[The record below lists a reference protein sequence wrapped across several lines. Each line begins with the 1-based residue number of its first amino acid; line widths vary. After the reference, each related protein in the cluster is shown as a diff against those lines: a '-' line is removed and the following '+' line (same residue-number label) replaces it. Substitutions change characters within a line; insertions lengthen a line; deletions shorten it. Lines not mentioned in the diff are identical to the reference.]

1 MRRLTGVLCGVLL
14 LVAGCGTAGFSGL
27 YNTPLPGGADLGDHP
42 YRITAQFAD
51 VLDLVPQAAVKVNDV
66 PIGRVDSVE
75 LAPDT
80 RSAIV
85 HMSINGDLKMPENSF
100 AQLRQS
106 SLLGEKFVQL
116 AEPAG
121 EPAAAPLREGSV
133 IPLARTNRNPEVE
146 EVLGALSLLLNGGG
160 VNQLADITRELNHA
174 LTGNEAEIRA
184 LLARVDRIA
193 TELDGQK
200 SEIIRAID
208 GLNRLSGTLVAQTAN
223 LTTALEDLA
232 PGMAVVTQ
240 QRDQLVGML
249 QSLDRL
255 SGVAVDTIDASRES
269 LLADLRALAPTLSKL
284 AEAGTNL
291 PEALKILPTYPLPDV
306 AGDVVKGDYANVTA
320 RIDLNLDA
328 IFQNIANSGKF
339 PSIELPSNNQS
350 STQVAAPPLPIPQP
364 ATPQAQT
371 QPDPVTGLLPGLSDL
386 LGNLLGGT
394 P

>member
-1 MRRLTGVLCGVLL
+1 
-14 LVAGCGTAGFSGL
+14 
-27 YNTPLPGGADLGDHP
+27 
-42 YRITAQFAD
+42 
-51 VLDLVPQAAVKVNDV
+51 
-66 PIGRVDSVE
+66 
-75 LAPDT
+75 
-80 RSAIV
+80 
-85 HMSINGDLKMPENSF
+85 MPENSF

-106 SLLGEKFVQL
+106 SLLGEKFVEL

-121 EPAAAPLREGSV
+121 QPAAGPLREGSV
-133 IPLARTNRNPEVE
+133 IPLDRTNRNPEVE

-160 VNQLADITRELNHA
+160 INQLADITRELNHA

-184 LLARVDRIA
+184 LLARVDEIA

-223 LTTALEDLA
+223 LTTALTDLA
-232 PGMAVVTQ
+232 PGMAVVTR

-255 SGVAVDTIDASRES
+255 SGVAVDTINASRES
-269 LLADLRALAPTLSKL
+269 LVADLRALAPTLSKL

-306 AGDVVKGDYANVTA
+306 AGDVVKGDYANVSA
-320 RIDLNLDA
+320 RLDLNLDA
-328 IFQNIANSGKF
+328 IFENIANSGHLPVIQLPKNTGSI
-339 PSIELPSNNQS
+339 PSS
-350 STQVAAPPLPIPQP
+350 SAAAPPLPIPPP
-364 ATPQAQT
+364 AAQAAPSEQ
-371 QPDPVTGLLPGLSDL
+371 QQAGLLTGLGGL
-386 LGNLLGGT
+386 LGTLLGGT

>member
-14 LVAGCGTAGFSGL
+14 LVAGCGSAGFSGL

-42 YRITAQFAD
+42 FRITAEFAD

-66 PIGRVDSVE
+66 AIGRVDTIE

-85 HMSINGDLKMPENSF
+85 RMSVNGDLKMPENSF

-121 EPAAAPLREGSV
+121 EAAAGALHEGSV

-184 LLARVDRIA
+184 LLSRVDRLA

-200 SEIIRAID
+200 TEIVRAID

-223 LTTALEDLA
+223 LTNALDNLA

-249 QSLDRL
+249 QSLDHL
-255 SGVAVDTIDASRES
+255 SGVAVDTINASRDS
-269 LLADLRALAPTLSKL
+269 LVADLRALQPTLSKL

-306 AGDVVKGDYANVTA
+306 AGDVIRGDYANVTA
-320 RIDLNLDA
+320 RIDLNLDS
-328 IFQNIANSGKF
+328 IFQNIANSGHF
-339 PSIELPSNNQS
+339 PTIDLPGGNPG
-350 STQVAAPPLPIPQP
+350 AAQTADVPLPL
-364 ATPQAQT
+364 TPQQT
-371 QPDPVTGLLPGLSDL
+371 APTGTQQQPTGLLPGVTGL
-386 LGNLLGGT
+386 LGSLLGGT

>member
-1 MRRLTGVLCGVLL
+1 MRRLTGLLCGVLL

-27 YNTPLPGGADLGDHP
+27 YNTPLPGGADIGDHP
-42 YRITAQFAD
+42 YHITAQFAD

-66 PIGRVDSVE
+66 AVGRVDTIE

-80 RSAIV
+80 KSAIV
-85 HMSINGDLKMPENSF
+85 HMSVNGDLQMPENSF

-121 EPAAAPLREGSV
+121 EPAAGSLREGSA
-133 IPLARTNRNPEVE
+133 IPLSRTNRNPEVE

-160 VNQLADITRELNHA
+160 VNQLADITRELNSA

-184 LLARVDRIA
+184 MLARVDQLA

-200 SEIIRAID
+200 AEIIRAID
-208 GLNRLSGTLVAQTAN
+208 GLNRLSGTLVAQTQN
-223 LTTALEDLA
+223 LTTALDDLA
-232 PGMAVVTQ
+232 PGMAVITQ

-255 SGVAVDTIDASRES
+255 SGTAVDTIDASRDS
-269 LLADLRALAPTLSKL
+269 LVADLRALQPTISKL
-284 AEAGTNL
+284 AEAGDDL
-291 PEALKILPTYPLPDV
+291 PQALKLLPTYPLPDV
-306 AGDVVKGDYANVTA
+306 AGDVVRGDYANVSA
-320 RIDLNLDA
+320 RVDMNLDSLL
-328 IFQNIANSGKF
+328 QSIANAGHTPEIS
-339 PSIELPSNNQS
+339 LPSHNDPPRS
-350 STQVAAPPLPIPQP
+350 GPTIPSVPLPL
-364 ATPQAQT
+364 TPQQQSAEGQGGLLGGL
-371 QPDPVTGLLPGLSDL
+371 TGLLGS
-386 LGNLLGGT
+386 LLGGT